1 MRSALEYSEQLQ
13 ALLPPGRAWPRSSDS
28 WLGRLLGGLAEE
40 FARIDG
46 RAFNLLDE
54 ADPLSAL
61 ELLPDWERVA
71 GLPDPCVPISTVVR
85 ERQLAVA
92 RKIAGLGGQSR
103 TFFIELAARA
113 GLEVEI
119 DEFEPFTC
127 ISRCEDE
134 LFNDDWR
141 FVWRIR
147 VVASTTSFDSG
158 FLDRVAYFTA
168 TSGCDERLVSWGS
181 DNLECLIN
189 RAKPAHTIVLFAY
202 DLDPEPALWFDFTLN

>member
-1 MRSALEYSEQLQ
+1 M
-13 ALLPPGRAWPRSSDS
+13 
-28 WLGRLLGGLAEE
+28 
-40 FARIDG
+40 
-46 RAFNLLDE
+46 LDE
-54 ADPLSAL
+54 ADPLTAL

-71 GLPDPCVPISTVVR
+71 GLPDPCVPISDIVR

-103 TFFIELAARA
+103 AYFIELAARA

-119 DEFEPFTC
+119 DEAEAFASFTC
-127 ISRCEDE
+127 ISRCDE
-134 LFNDDWR
+134 YLYTDSWH

-147 VVASTTSFDSG
+147 VVASATSFESG
-158 FLDRVAYFTA
+158 YLLRQLFFTA
-168 TSGCDERLVSWGS
+168 TSACNERLVSWGS
-181 DNLECLIN
+181 DNLECVIN